1 MPVTC
6 PRCGW
11 QGEQAQYCARCGAT
25 LEAPAA
31 SPGSAF
37 SRPQHPP
44 AAPYAAAPV
53 ATAYAPRVESAVR
66 PAGFWIRFLA
76 IIIDFFFFLFVQSV
90 LWGMGWVVWGAGIG
104 VGRVLWTATHL
115 FSGLI
120 HAAYVIGFHWRWGQ
134 TFGKMLMQIRVVR
147 MDGGPLSLGQ
157 SIGRYFATF
166 LSAIILDIGFIMAGL
181 RSDKRALHDLLAGTR
196 VERL

>member
-11 QGEQAQYCARCGAT
+11 QGDAAQYCARCGAT
-25 LEAPAA
+25 LAAPGAP
-31 SPGSAF
+31 PGSVF
-37 SRPQHPP
+37 SRPTPP
-44 AAPYAAAPV
+44 VSAPYTARPS
-53 ATAYAPRVESAVR
+53 ATTYVPRAEVAVR
-66 PAGFWIRFLA
+66 PAGFWIRFVA
-76 IIIDFFFFLFVQSV
+76 VVIDGFCLLLVQGILIGV
-90 LWGMGWVVWGAGIG
+90 GWVVWDGGVRGGKAIGA
-104 VGRVLWTATHL
+104 ATHL
-115 FSGLI
+115 FNWIIG
-120 HAAYVIGFHWRWGQ
+120 AAYSIVFHWRWGQ

-157 SIGRYFATF
+157 STGRYFATF
-166 LSAIILDIGFIMAGL
+166 LSGFILLIGFIMAGL

>member
-1 MPVTC
+1 MRVTC

-11 QGEQAQYCARCGAT
+11 QGDTAQYCARCGAT

-31 SPGSAF
+31 PPDSDF
-37 SRPQHPP
+37 SRPTRT
-44 AAPYAAAPV
+44 ASATYAARPPTTYV
-53 ATAYAPRVESAVR
+53 PRVEAPVR
-66 PAGFWIRFLA
+66 PAGFWIRVVAHVIDWLFLLL
-76 IIIDFFFFLFVQSV
+76 IQIV
-90 LWGMGWVVWGAGIG
+90 LWSVGWAVGSGAGSWRA
-104 VGRVLWTATHL
+104 VGTATQL
-115 FSGLI
+115 FNSIISPLYFI
-120 HAAYVIGFHWRWGQ
+120 VFHFRWGQ

-147 MDGGPLSLGQ
+147 MDGGSLTLGQ

-166 LSAIILDIGFIMAGL
+166 LSILILFIGFIMAGL

>member
-11 QGEQAQYCARCGAT
+11 QGEQAQYCARCGAS
-25 LEAPAA
+25 LETAA
-31 SPGSAF
+31 AAPGSVF
-37 SRPQHPP
+37 SRP
-44 AAPYAAAPV
+44 AAPSAPYTAAPV
-53 ATAYAPRVESAVR
+53 VTASVPRVEAIVR

-76 IIIDFFFFLFVQSV
+76 IIIDFFFFLLVQSV
-90 LWGMGWVVWGAGIG
+90 LWGVGWVVWGAGIG
-104 VGRVLWTATHL
+104 VGRALWTATHL
-115 FSGLI
+115 FNGLI

-134 TFGKMLMQIRVVR
+134 TFGKMLLQIRVVR
-147 MDGGPLSLGQ
+147 VDGGPLGLGQ

-166 LSAIILDIGFIMAGL
+166 LSAIILDIGFIMAGV
-181 RSDKRALHDLLAGTR
+181 RRDKRALHDLLAGTR

>member
-11 QGEQAQYCARCGAT
+11 QGDTAQYCARCGAT

-31 SPGSAF
+31 PPGSVF
-37 SRPQHPP
+37 SRPTPP
-44 AAPYAAAPV
+44 ASAPYTVRPT
-53 ATAYAPRVESAVR
+53 ATAYVPRVEAAVR
-66 PAGFWIRFLA
+66 PAGFWIRFVA
-76 IIIDFFFFLFVQSV
+76 IIIDFFFFLLVQSV
-90 LWGMGWVVWGAGIG
+90 LWVAGWAVWGAGIG
-104 VGRVLWTATHL
+104 AGRALWTATHL
-115 FSGLI
+115 FNGLI

-134 TFGKMLMQIRVVR
+134 TFGKMLMQIRVVSV
-147 MDGGPLSLGQ
+147 DGGPLSLGQ

>member
-25 LEAPAA
+25 LEASAA
-31 SPGSAF
+31 SPGSVF
-37 SRPQHPP
+37 SQPLPRS
-44 AAPYAAAPV
+44 APYTAPPV
-53 ATAYAPRVESAVR
+53 VTSYVPRVDVR
-66 PAGFWIRFLA
+66 SAGFWIRFVA
-76 IIIDFFFFLFVQSV
+76 YTIDGFLLLLVQVV
-90 LWGMGWVVWGAGIG
+90 LWGVGWTVGGGGGWRAVGA
-104 VGRVLWTATHL
+104 ATHL
-115 FSGLI
+115 FNWI
-120 HAAYVIGFHWRWGQ
+120 IGALYFIVFHYRWGQ

-147 MDGGPLSLGQ
+147 MDGGPLTLGQ
-157 SIGRYFATF
+157 SIGRYFASY
-166 LSAIILDIGFIMAGL
+166 LSAIILSVGFIMAGL

>member
-11 QGEQAQYCARCGAT
+11 QGEAAQYCARCGASLVT
-25 LEAPAA
+25 PGAPVGPTFPPPVQPTITPYAPYPA
-31 SPGSAF
+31 
-37 SRPQHPP
+37 RPQ
-44 AAPYAAAPV
+44 V
-53 ATAYAPRVESAVR
+53 AVR
-66 PAGFWIRFLA
+66 PAGFWIRFVALV
-76 IIIDFFFFLFVQSV
+76 IDGFFLLLVQAV
-90 LWGMGWVVWGAGIG
+90 LIGLGWLLWGEGTRSGTAVAV
-104 VGRVLWTATHL
+104 ATHL
-115 FSGLI
+115 FNWIISNVYTI
-120 HAAYVIGFHWRWGQ
+120 VFHWRWGQ

-157 SIGRYFATF
+157 SIGRYFATI
-166 LSAIILDIGFIMAGL
+166 LSTLTLGIGFIMAGA

>member
-25 LEAPAA
+25 LEAAA
-31 SPGSAF
+31 AAPGSVF
-37 SRPQHPP
+37 SRPT
-44 AAPYAAAPV
+44 APSGPSTAAPV
-53 ATAYAPRVESAVR
+53 VTAYVPRVDAIVR

-76 IIIDFFFFLFVQSV
+76 IIIDFFFFLLVQSV
-90 LWGMGWVVWGAGIG
+90 LWGVGWIVWGAGIG
-104 VGRVLWTATHL
+104 VGRALWTATHL
-115 FSGLI
+115 FNGLI

-134 TFGKMLMQIRVVR
+134 TFGKMLLQIRVVR
-147 MDGGPLSLGQ
+147 VDGGPLGLGQ

-166 LSAIILDIGFIMAGL
+166 LSAIILDIGFIMAGV
-181 RSDKRALHDLLAGTR
+181 RRDKRALHDLLAGTR